1 MPEAALS
8 RADLK
13 RGRAL
18 LWLILA
24 AALSAA
30 VAVVAVLGDRAAV
43 TATSMNETMF
53 PGFAESS
60 TKAATIR
67 IESPTLYVTLNKGAD
82 GKWTVADRSNYPA
95 NPEGVRALMLAMSQ
109 IKLVERRSADPARHA
124 ALELTT
130 GEMGSGHAVTVT
142 AADGSVLAALV
153 AGKVQSRATGS
164 SPGTLFVRRAG
175 EDQTWLARGGIPIPA
190 SVGATLDKT
199 LFTLDE
205 ARIAMVRVEPRG
217 LAPYTLT
224 RAAPGEPF
232 ALDAVPAGKVAQS
245 AQILQTPASAIAGLT
260 FDDVMKADAVEL
272 KDATTATFATFDG
285 LVVKVTLVAGGP
297 EGAFGLIE
305 ASVDEARAATAPPP
319 AEGKAKADP
328 KADAAA
334 INARVAGWAYR
345 LPTFVLTN
353 LVPPLEMLVEDK
365 PAEAPPAATPGA
377 TPGETPAPEAPPAP
391 PH

>member
-24 AALSAA
+24 AALTAA

-60 TKAATIR
+60 AKAATIR

-164 SPGTLFVRRAG
+164 SPGTLF
-175 EDQTWLARGGIPIPA
+175 
-190 SVGATLDKT
+190 
-199 LFTLDE
+199 TLDE
-205 ARIAMVRVEPRG
+205 SGTELWSVDGGSDRLVD
-217 LAPYTLT
+217 
-224 RAAPGEPF
+224 
-232 ALDAVPAGKVAQS
+232 ALVAWGDED
-245 AQILQTPASAIAGLT
+245 AIA
-260 FDDVMKADAVEL
+260 
-272 KDATTATFATFDG
+272 
-285 LVVKVTLVAGGP
+285 
-297 EGAFGLIE
+297 
-305 ASVDEARAATAPPP
+305 
-319 AEGKAKADP
+319 
-328 KADAAA
+328 
-334 INARVAGWAYR
+334 ARVADHRAAGADHVCVQ
-345 LPTFVLTN
+345 VLTAD
-353 LVPPLEMLVEDK
+353 LMGFPLDGWRRLA
-365 PAEAPPAATPGA
+365 PALTTG
-377 TPGETPAPEAPPAP
+377 
-391 PH
+391 